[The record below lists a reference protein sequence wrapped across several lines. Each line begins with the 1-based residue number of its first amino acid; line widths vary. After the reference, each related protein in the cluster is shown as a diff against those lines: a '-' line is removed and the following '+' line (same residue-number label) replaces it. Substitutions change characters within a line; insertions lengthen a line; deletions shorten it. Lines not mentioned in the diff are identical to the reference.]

1 MSIACMHVPPLA
13 EVSGSAGHR
22 KKPTLMASR
31 QKKQKQ
37 TATEHLGSA
46 LTTGTTTEHSG
57 TATEHSRQRRHPT
70 CTENDDATKLRKRCN
85 AISAI
90 QMSDE
95 YIFFPLQERPLG
107 PNPYQ
112 WTMSKRRWEKSCM
125 DWRAELHAEF
135 YGCAPNTL
143 ESRTPWNVAPLQDS
157 VDWIPGKQILCDT
170 IQSDAMST

>member
-1 MSIACMHVPPLA
+1 MSIAWRICLLA

-31 QKKQKQ
+31 Q
-37 TATEHLGSA
+37 TATDHLGSA
-46 LTTGTTTEHSG
+46 LATGTTTEHSG